1 MELLEYPKN
10 YSDLYQATAM
20 LRQQQQNSRARGFK
34 TAYLIEGKA
43 LETITTRQNQALYDL
58 VARA

>member
-1 MELLEYPKN
+1 M
-10 YSDLYQATAM
+10 
-20 LRQQQQNSRARGFK
+20 K

-58 VARA
+58 VGLR